1 MNDRLLFPTIYF
13 APYNFASRKAEH
25 NIHATE
31 KSQSPKA
38 ISSIRRLTMD
48 MIKVYATSR
57 TAVVA
62 GAIAK
67 IIREHKHAEIQAV
80 GAAAINQAVKDPD

>member
-1 MNDRLLFPTIYF
+1 
-13 APYNFASRKAEH
+13 
-25 NIHATE
+25 
-31 KSQSPKA
+31 
-38 ISSIRRLTMD
+38 MD
-48 MIKVYATSR
+48 MIKVYAISR

-80 GAAAINQAVKDPD
+80 GAAAVNQAVKDPD